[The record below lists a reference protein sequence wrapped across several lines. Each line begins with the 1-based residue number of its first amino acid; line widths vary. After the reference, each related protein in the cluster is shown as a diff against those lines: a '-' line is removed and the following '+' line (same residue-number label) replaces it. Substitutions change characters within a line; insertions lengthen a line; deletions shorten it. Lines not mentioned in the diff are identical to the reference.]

1 MSPSLPVGLAEIEGW
16 QAEFDRLH
24 ERLRPHAVRERTHAR
39 MKLHLEGVLGKAERC
54 NAWHLAEAAGDE
66 SPFAMQHLLGRA
78 SWDVTGVREETRRYV
93 QEGLGS
99 EIRARIVDE
108 SGFLKKGEKSAGV
121 ARQYSGTAGRVENCQ
136 IGVFLAYATTSGCA
150 YVDAELYLPE
160 SWTTDRARCRAAG
173 IPKDTLFQTK
183 PQLAQRMLE
192 RAHAADGPVQWV
204 LADEVYGR
212 SQELRG
218 WLEEQRQSYVL
229 AVACNLKVRLA
240 GQASKEARRA
250 DEVVA
255 GLPAEAWQCLS
266 AGEGSKGPRLYDW
279 AWLEVE
285 SSDLP
290 EGGSASCWRGA
301 ASKMRKRSPTT
312 SALLPRRS
320 PCRRRSRRRDCAGTS
335 RAASSRP
342 SRRWVWTSTRSGGG
356 KAGGASSRWGCWPT
370 PFWRCSGR
378 GPMAKGGSSIEVPG
392 EPAAVLEGELVPLSV
407 AEVRRLFRNVLLLRS
422 PASVDH
428 MLGWSRWRRRHQ
440 ARARH
445 FHYQR
450 RARCKRT

>member
-1 MSPSLPVGLAEIEGW
+1 
-16 QAEFDRLH
+16 
-24 ERLRPHAVRERTHAR
+24 
-39 MKLHLEGVLGKAERC
+39 MKLHLEGVLGKAERR
-54 NAWHLAEAAGDE
+54 NAWQLAEAAGDE
-66 SPFAMQHLLGRA
+66 NPYAMQHLLGRA

-93 QEGLGS
+93 REGLGS

-279 AWLEVE
+279 AWVEME

-290 EGGSASCWRGA
+290 EGW
-301 ASKMRKRSPTT
+301 KRFLV
-312 SALLPRRS
+312 ARRS
-320 PCRRRSRRRDCAGTS
+320 LEDAEEIAYYFGF
-335 RAASSRP
+335 A
-342 SRRWVWTSTRSGGG
+342 
-356 KAGGASSRWGCWPT
+356 
-370 PFWRCSGR
+370 
-378 GPMAKGGSSIEVPG
+378 
-392 EPAAVLEGELVPLSV
+392 PAALTLREAVEAAGLRWNIESGFEQAKQEVGLDEY
-407 AEVRRLFRNVLLLRS
+407 EVRRWE
-422 PASVDH
+422 
-428 MLGWSRWRRRHQ
+428 GWRRFITLGLLAHAFLAVQR
-440 ARARH
+440 ARAH
-445 FHYQR
+445 AQKG
-450 RARCKRT
+450 APA